1 MKIISPGKVLKNNDL
16 CESLLTR
23 AARPVHVHPCAC
35 ISYKN
40 NDVTCTQWSSLD
52 LCRQVDDV
60 GFCNSLD
67 YQFNVDG

>member
-1 MKIISPGKVLKNNDL
+1 MKIISPGKVLNKDL
-16 CESLLTR
+16 CKSLQELLELYILGY
-23 AARPVHVHPCAC
+23 VC

-40 NDVTCTQWSSLD
+40 NEVTCTQRSSID

-67 YQFNVDG
+67 YQFNANG